1 MIDHERALELAAS
14 TLDFELSRADDEALT
29 AHLGSCDEC
38 RAIDSAMRADAVA
51 LVELGGEDAPSTLRE
66 RIVGTAIGA
75 DPSGSP
81 AIASSRQARRTLLQL
96 PDRFR
101 ERAVLVAAA
110 AVIVAVVGGTLA
122 WRAIPS
128 DGGLAIVDPSGAP
141 SDGPGT
147 SAPPDSGG
155 SGGPEPTKVPNDV
168 LASTWTPVAELSAER
183 ARDGIIEL
191 ENSFLLGSLD
201 GTSPA
206 DLAGRISVQ
215 PPLTLTATPE
225 SDGRVRL
232 TPSEPLTPG
241 AVYRFTLAGSDGQT
255 LDSWAFQ
262 ARQPLRVV
270 STVPAD
276 TETHV
281 PRDTGIEVT
290 FDQDGVFDPAA
301 NLSIEPKVDGR
312 FEVHDRV
319 LAFVPAK
326 RLAAATIY
334 TVTIRRGVKVE
345 ATGEILE
352 QDVRFQFE
360 TAPAKDAAARETTF
374 RFANDLFESAT
385 ADRPT
390 ISLWAY
396 ASEGDAEIDS
406 VPLEVYRL
414 ADQAKAIDAF
424 RQLRATPTWS
434 HSSPPPQVPT
444 KGLRRVVKL
453 EAHVEEHQGTLWTRL
468 PEPLRPGWYLV
479 QHPSATRPAQAILQ
493 VTDIASYLL
502 VSDTDTLVWANDL
515 ASEAPIADANVSVD
529 GVALGRTGQ
538 DGTLVAA
545 TPAALKAERDRDCL
559 EDCEPVAV
567 IRDGRRSAFVPA
579 TGSRTPDGGVG
590 IDSFWVGAE
599 AHPKFWQLF
608 HSDRNRYRPTDTIN
622 VWGVVRDRDSGAVP
636 ANVTIRLGAG
646 DESDGAV
653 APVAQFTGATKPTG
667 AFTGSLTLRDVPDG
681 TYQLEL
687 VAEDTVVARRHIEV
701 GQILKPAYRVDV
713 VTGRRIYVVGDRIR
727 VTATAS
733 FFEGTPV
740 PGVPLR
746 IDGFLEE
753 NATTDSSGIAT
764 IRRTARLSED
774 HEPEGPD
781 HQTVSVRP
789 ARAEEGEIRG
799 ASHDI
804 VVFPSMWTIA
814 ADAEIGGGRVRMS
827 GTVNVVDRDRLER
840 ELAEGASI
848 WDLDP
853 RGVPVRSRTIT
864 ARFFEII
871 PVRRQTG
878 TAYDF
883 IEKRVVPVYEYD
895 QRERAAGTLRIAT
908 DDRGRFSGSIPA
920 PAGDREY
927 RVVLTLTDPDGHVAR
942 RTAYASVGHD
952 IGGPHTSASIDLT
965 DDQAGG
971 SDFSIGDEVDLTMRD
986 ASSSGTPRDD
996 RRLFYLA
1003 QRGLRD
1009 VTVVRSPRFV
1019 TRFPAWGPPNV
1030 EIGAVR
1036 FTGTGYVDAGRFRAR
1051 FRSADRAITV
1061 DLRPDRARYAPR
1073 DEVTLAVRTRD
1084 AQGDPIA
1091 ATVVLRAVDEKLF
1104 AIGAANEDD
1113 PLGELYASV
1122 EAGVRAT
1129 YVSHRGPGNR
1139 GEGGDTAGG
1148 DGDDAFRDTVL
1159 FRAVETGA
1167 DGRASVTFRL
1177 SDDLTSWRVGASAFG
1192 AGLEAGGGS
1201 TLVPVG
1207 LPFFIDAA
1215 IAPEYL
1221 LADRPAIQIRG
1232 FGSALDPDDEV
1243 AFAVDAPSL
1252 GVHASGLRA
1261 DAFEAVTVPLPDL
1274 KLGTHSLTIT
1284 ASTGSGSSKRTDRL
1298 TRTFEVVA
1306 SRLTR
1311 TQTTY
1316 TFVSGPT
1323 AIEGGDGITEI
1334 IVSDAGSGQEL
1345 PLLVELA
1352 AGASSRLERAL
1363 AADLAATLIAQR
1375 FPSGASVPA
1384 APAFDADQYQTD
1396 DGGIAILPYAS
1407 SDLETSTL
1415 AAIAAPGR
1423 FHPQR
1428 LTRYF
1433 RAIADDAQ
1441 ATRERRIYA
1450 LAGLAGVGAP
1460 VLPEIR
1466 AAVADRELTVRER
1479 LIAGLGAVT
1488 LGDAGAARSV
1498 IASLVAEFGEGVGD
1512 QARLRV
1518 GDDAADITTATALM
1532 AMLMASTGD
1541 PVAARYTAYVRANPS
1556 REAPHEL
1563 HTAGYIRWALE
1574 HRPPVPTSFAY
1585 VSGGDRR
1592 VVELGPGEHFR
1603 LKLTRAQLKALTI
1616 EPVEGAIGVTSSW
1629 REPVEA
1635 TAFERDP
1642 DVTIERRV
1650 GPSGTVRARDLV
1662 AVDLKVSFGPQ
1673 AATGCHRVTDLVP
1686 SGLVPVGVLEDW
1698 MDPETGERQR
1708 DRTYPEEQ
1716 AAQRVTFCAMRS
1728 PNEGTVWLRYVARV
1742 ITVGT
1747 YRWESAIV
1755 ESRSGP
1761 NRAAITPRRELTIR

>member
-29 AHLGSCDEC
+29 AHLESCDEC
-38 RAIDSAMRADAVA
+38 RAIDEGLRTDAVA
-51 LVELGGEDAPSTLRE
+51 LVELGREDAPSALRE
-66 RIVGTAIGA
+66 RIVGAATGA
-75 DPSGSP
+75 DASGLTPFPQPGGARP
-81 AIASSRQARRTLLQL
+81 ALFRL

-101 ERAVLVAAA
+101 DRAVLVAAA

-128 DGGLAIVDPSGAP
+128 DGGIAIVDPSAAT
-141 SDGPGT
+141 SDEPGSSGPPNSGDPGGPG
-147 SAPPDSGG
+147 
-155 SGGPEPTKVPNDV
+155 PTDIPNDV
-168 LASTWTPVAELSAER
+168 LATAWDPVAELTVEH

-206 DLAGRISVQ
+206 ELAGRISVQ

-232 TPSEPLTPG
+232 TPVEPLTPG

-270 STVPAD
+270 STVPAN

-281 PRDTGIEVT
+281 PRDTGIEIT
-290 FDQDGVFDPAA
+290 FDQDGVVDAA
-301 NLSIEPKVDGR
+301 AHMSIEPRIDGR

-352 QDVRFQFE
+352 EDVRFQFE
-360 TAPAKDAAARETTF
+360 TAPANDAVSRETTF

-390 ISLWAY
+390 ISLWAF
-396 ASEGDAEIDS
+396 SWDGEQEIDS

-414 ADQAKAIDAF
+414 SDQAKAIDAF
-424 RQLRATPTWS
+424 RHLRTTPTWS
-434 HSSPPPQVPT
+434 QWSASPQFPT

-453 EAHVEEHQGTLWTRL
+453 DAHVEDHQGTLWTRL
-468 PEPLRPGWYLV
+468 PEPLPAGWYLV
-479 QHPSATRPAQAILQ
+479 QYPSAKRPAQAILQ

-502 VSDTDTLVWANDL
+502 VSDTDTLLWANDL
-515 ASEAPIADANVSVD
+515 ATGDPIVDATVSVD
-529 GVALGRTGQ
+529 GTSLGRTGA
-538 DGTLVAA
+538 DGTLVKA
-545 TPAALKAERDRDCL
+545 TPAKLKADRDQACL
-559 EDCEPVAV
+559 QDCEPVVV
-567 IRDGRRSAFVPA
+567 IGDGQRSAFVPG
-579 TGSRTPDGGVG
+579 TGAKNGDGGFG
-590 IDSFWVGAE
+590 FDAFWSQFD

-608 HSDRNRYRPTDTIN
+608 QSDRNRYRTTDTIN
-622 VWGVVRDRDSGAVP
+622 AWGVVRDRDTGKVP
-636 ANVTIRLGAG
+636 ASVTIRLGSG
-646 DESDGAV
+646 DETEGLI
-653 APVAQFTGATKPTG
+653 APVAQITGATKPTG
-667 AFTGSLTLRDVPDG
+667 AFTGSLALRDVPQG
-681 TYQLEL
+681 AYQLEL
-687 VAEDTVVARRHIEV
+687 VIDGTVVARRHVEV
-701 GQILKPAYRVDV
+701 GRILKPAYRLDV

-746 IDGFLEE
+746 MYGIVEGS
-753 NATTDSSGIAT
+753 ATTDDSGTAT
-764 IRRTARLSED
+764 IRKTARLSD
-774 HEPEGPD
+774 DRDGEGPD

-789 ARAEEGEIRG
+789 ARAEEGEING

-804 VVFPSMWTIA
+804 AVFPSMWTIT
-814 ADAEIGGGRVRMS
+814 ADAEIRGGRARMS

-840 ELAEGASI
+840 ELADGASI

-853 RGVPVRSRTIT
+853 RGAPVRNRTVT

-920 PAGDREY
+920 PAGDHDY
-927 RVVLTLTDPDGHVAR
+927 RVELTLKDPDGHVAR
-942 RTAYASVGHD
+942 RTAYASVEHD
-952 IGGPHTSASIDLT
+952 FGGPQESASLGLT
-965 DDQAGG
+965 DDQGDASEFG
-971 SDFSIGDEVDLTMRD
+971 IGDEVDVTMRD
-986 ASSSGTPRDD
+986 ASRSGTPEDD

-1009 VTVVRSPRFV
+1009 VTVARSRRFV
-1019 TRFPAWGPPNV
+1019 TEFPAWGPPNI

-1036 FTGTGYVDAGRFRAR
+1036 FTGAGYVDAGRFQAR
-1051 FRSADRAITV
+1051 FRSSDRAITV
-1061 DLRPDRARYAPR
+1061 DLRPDKARYGPR
-1073 DEVTLAVRTRD
+1073 DEVTLGVRTWNSD
-1084 AQGDPIA
+1084 GDPMP

-1104 AIGAANEDD
+1104 AIGAASVDD

-1122 EAGVRAT
+1122 GAGIHAT
-1129 YVSHRGPGNR
+1129 YLSHRGPGNR
-1139 GEGGDTAGG
+1139 GEGGDTGGGGG
-1148 DGDDAFRDTVL
+1148 DDQFRDTVL
-1159 FRAVETGA
+1159 FQAVETGP

-1177 SDDLTSWRVGASAFG
+1177 SDDLTSWRVGASAIG
-1192 AGLEAGGGS
+1192 AGLEAGAGS

-1232 FGSALDPDDEV
+1232 FGSALDPDDQV
-1243 AFAVDAPSL
+1243 TFAVDADSL
-1252 GVHASGLRA
+1252 GLHVSDLRA
-1261 DAFEAVTVPLPDL
+1261 DAFKAVTVPLPDL
-1274 KLGTHSLTIT
+1274 KLGKHSMTIT
-1284 ASTGSGSSKRTDRL
+1284 ARTGSGSSRRTDRL
-1298 TRTFEVVA
+1298 TRSFEVVA
-1306 SRLTR
+1306 SRLTHTR
-1311 TQTTY
+1311 TSY
-1316 TFVSGPT
+1316 TGVSGPT

-1352 AGASSRLERAL
+1352 AGGSARLERAL
-1363 AADLAATLIAQR
+1363 AADLATTLITQR
-1375 FPSGASVPA
+1375 FPSGAAEAAVPS
-1384 APAFDADQYQTD
+1384 FDADQYQTD
-1396 DGGIAILPYAS
+1396 DGGVAILPYAS
-1407 SDLETSTL
+1407 SDLEVSAL
-1415 AAIAAPGR
+1415 AAIVAPER
-1423 FHPQR
+1423 FHPHR

-1433 RAIADDAQ
+1433 RAIADDAR

-1450 LAGLAGVGAP
+1450 LAGLAGLGAP

-1466 AAVADRELTVRER
+1466 AAVADPGLTVREG
-1479 LIAGLGAVT
+1479 LMAGLGAAT
-1488 LGDAGAARSV
+1488 LGDAATARSV
-1498 IASLVAEFGEGVGD
+1498 ITSLVTEFGEGVGE

-1518 GDDAADITTATALM
+1518 GDDAADITAATALM

-1541 PVAARYTAYVRANPS
+1541 PVASRYRAYVDANPS
-1556 REAPHEL
+1556 LEVPYEL
-1563 HTAGYIRWALE
+1563 HAVGYVGWVLE
-1574 HRPPVPTSFAY
+1574 HRPPAAASFAY
-1585 VSGGDRR
+1585 QSGGDRR
-1592 VVELGPGEHFR
+1592 VVELRPGETFG
-1603 LKLTRAQLKALTI
+1603 LKLTKSQLGTFSV

-1629 REPVEA
+1629 REPAKA
-1635 TAFERDP
+1635 TTFEKDP
-1642 DVTIERRV
+1642 DVRIERRV
-1650 GPSGTVRARDLV
+1650 RPSGAVRARDLV
-1662 AVDLKVSFGPQ
+1662 VVDLMVTFGPR
-1673 AATGCHRVTDLVP
+1673 AAAGCHRVTEVVP

-1708 DRTYPEEQ
+1708 DHTYPEEQ
-1716 AAQRVTFCAMRS
+1716 AGQRVTFCAMTSRT
-1728 PNEGTVWLRYVARV
+1728 ERTARLRYVARV
-1742 ITVGT
+1742 ITLGT

-1761 NRAAITPRRELTIR
+1761 NRAAITPRGELTIR